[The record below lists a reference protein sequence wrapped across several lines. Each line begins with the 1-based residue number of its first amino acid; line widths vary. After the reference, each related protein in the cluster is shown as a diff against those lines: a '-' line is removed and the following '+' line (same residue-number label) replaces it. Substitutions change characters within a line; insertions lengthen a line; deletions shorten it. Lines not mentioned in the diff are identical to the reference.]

1 MSQVDHA
8 NVCSDPYRAALEDP
22 GSVVRQM
29 LADMVALFHVTH
41 GCYPDRLC
49 LTDGMTALLEAHYR
63 REQVPL
69 PGGKLINRDEL
80 FGCQLRFHSNRC
92 LVYREGEYVGCRV
105 SCSLNAGKTWFP
117 APAGVHVLHSV
128 CLEGD
133 PPLLP
138 EGRMFIEHG
147 QDRIVKK
154 LYRSTLLY
162 GKSVVTVHDQATALH
177 HPVMDDPALGMPTAD
192 SFTRPTDGDE
202 PITEE
207 DERQHPYQ
215 DWQAIVRDGDTRLGY
230 EDWVRHRKDEA
241 RHDAQMEAVAMA
253 ARRDA
258 AVETR
263 PETYRQIIVDVP
275 KIDCDVMIK
284 LPGGVDCIQVQLRPS
299 NADTNYNGS
308 LDVILP
314 RDQAVTLWSGDS
326 MQPSTAVEADPNTRI
341 GKQIVT
347 ELPGDYS

>member
-1 MSQVDHA
+1 MSQVERA

-29 LADMVALFHVTH
+29 LADMVEWFHATH
-41 GCYPDRLC
+41 GYYPDRLC

-80 FGCQLRFHSNRC
+80 FGCQLRFHGNRC
-92 LVYREGEYVGCRV
+92 VLYRESADAAV
-105 SCSLNAGKTWFP
+105 
-117 APAGVHVLHSV
+117 
-128 CLEGD
+128 
-133 PPLLP
+133 
-138 EGRMFIEHG
+138 
-147 QDRIVKK
+147 
-154 LYRSTLLY
+154 RS
-162 GKSVVTVHDQATALH
+162 
-177 HPVMDDPALGMPTAD
+177 
-192 SFTRPTDGDE
+192 TDGDE

-207 DERQHPYQ
+207 DERQYPYQ

-230 EDWVRHRKDEA
+230 EDWVRHRKEEA
-241 RHDAQMEAVAMA
+241 RHDAQMEVVAMA

-275 KIDCDVMIK
+275 KIDCDVMSK
-284 LPGGVDCIQVQLRPS
+284 LPGGVDWIQVQLRPS

-314 RDQAVTLWSGDS
+314 RDQAVTCWYGDS
-326 MQPSTAVEADPNTRI
+326 MQPSQSTDDPNTRI

>member
-1 MSQVDHA
+1 MSQIDRA

-22 GSVVRQM
+22 GAVVADLIRDVITAYWGQFRQKPAKIH
-29 LADMVALFHVTH
+29 L
-41 GCYPDRLC
+41 PDGLV
-49 LTDGMTALLEAHYR
+49 ALLEAHFR
-63 REQVPL
+63 R
-69 PGGKLINRDEL
+69 
-80 FGCQLRFHSNRC
+80 
-92 LVYREGEYVGCRV
+92 VG
-105 SCSLNAGKTWFP
+105 
-117 APAGVHVLHSV
+117 
-128 CLEGD
+128 
-133 PPLLP
+133 PLLP
-138 EGRMFIEHG
+138 AGKLVNKDQLFGLQPVYGADKFRLELASASNAPQMVSLDGGTTFMPAMDEVRVVYRVESEEADDADDLCLLINCTAEGVIK
-147 QDRIVKK
+147 D
-154 LYRSTLLY
+154 LYRGTFSLGT
-162 GKSVVTVHDQATALH
+162 SSITVQEQADALW
-177 HPVMDDPALGMPTAD
+177 HPNQDDPALGVQ
-192 SFTRPTDGDE
+192 PTDGDE

-241 RHDAQMEAVAMA
+241 RHDAQMEVVAMA

-258 AVETR
+258 AAEPR

-284 LPGGVDCIQVQLRPS
+284 LPGGVDWIQVQLRPS

-314 RDQAVTLWSGDS
+314 RNQAVTLWSGDD